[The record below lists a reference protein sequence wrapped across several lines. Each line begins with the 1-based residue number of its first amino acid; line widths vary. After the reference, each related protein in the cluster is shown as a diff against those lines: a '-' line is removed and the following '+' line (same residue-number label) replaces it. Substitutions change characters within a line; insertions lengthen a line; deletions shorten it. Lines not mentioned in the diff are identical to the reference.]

1 MRQDL
6 IHTDGLVADTITG
19 EILGYDDKPSAYA
32 TSSNCQPSLN
42 NCRSVD
48 DLNAFLGHE
57 DVDRRKLPPHTIYDL
72 TTTQDAALGEY
83 FRSRKKVDYRIS
95 EPMMS
100 TLKKLHRLVK
110 YRNIIIVSQ
119 AGLAKALGTIESN
132 LIKKLSTLTSANMV
146 RISTSK
152 QGKIRKREIKL
163 TINPRLIFRGH
174 EKLRDKYIKA
184 WYQDWA
190 SKHPDSLTSE
200 NRKGM
205 DGTTIAPA
213 AKAA

>member
-1 MRQDL
+1 MQHL
-6 IHTDGLVADTITG
+6 IHIDGLVANTITG
-19 EILGYDDKPSAYA
+19 EILGYDEKPSTYA
-32 TSSNCQPSLN
+32 ISSDCQPSLN
-42 NCRSVD
+42 HCRSVD
-48 DLNAFLGHE
+48 DLNAFMGHK
-57 DVDRRKLPPHTIYDL
+57 DVDRRKLPPHTLYDL
-72 TTTQDAALGEY
+72 TAAQDAAFGEW
-83 FRSRKKVDYRIS
+83 FRSRKKVDCRIS

-110 YRNIIIVSQ
+110 YRNIIIMSQ

-132 LIKKLSTLTSANMV
+132 LIKKLSALTSANMV
-146 RISTSK
+146 RISTST

-190 SKHPDSLTSE
+190 SKQPGSLTSE
-200 NRKGM
+200 NRKGL
-205 DGTTIAPA
+205 GCTTIATA
-213 AKAA
+213 AIAA